1 MPDRKGIR
9 KLYSKIYREV
19 GRIPEGTVA
28 TYGQIADRVGVGP
41 RQVGKALSELS
52 PGIRCPW
59 HRVINAGGRVSIR
72 SGNHKDHLNQ
82 EALLESEG
90 VEFVN
95 GKVDL
100 DIYRWD
106 PEY

>member
-1 MPDRKGIR
+1 MADRKGIR

-19 GRIPEGTVA
+19 GHIPEGTVA
-28 TYGQIADRVGVGP
+28 TYGQVADRVGVGP
-41 RQVGKALSELS
+41 RQVGKALSEL
-52 PGIRCPW
+52 PPDIRCPW